1 MDFRVEDSVCSIW
14 GSVTPMGSD
23 CCIAIMGG
31 SAPHVGT
38 TVMAVPRESLT
49 GEGMSATVS
58 CLNRTGHMDD
68 VFATAVAKQVAAS
81 RNCVV
86 ACSCGI
92 HIDGASPE
100 AVQHITGLTQ
110 CVAQEVMSL
119 LDGSAE

>member
-1 MDFRVEDSVCSIW
+1 MQFRLEDSVCSIW
-14 GSVTPMGSD
+14 GTVTSMGND

-58 CLNRTGHMDD
+58 CLNRMGHMDD
-68 VFATAVAKQVAAS
+68 VFATAVAKRVAAQ

-86 ACSCGI
+86 ACTCGI
-92 HIDGASPE
+92 HIDGATPADVKRIAGLAD
-100 AVQHITGLTQ
+100 AV
-110 CVAQEVMSL
+110 ANEVLSL
-119 LDGSAE
+119 LERQE